1 MALRTILETY
11 NEEKKRISDDK
22 TMDSKNRSDWNK
34 QNEDNKKNAITNLVE
49 TGAREGVLSSYDQ
62 HLTLFED
69 SFESSI
75 IMGNNF
81 DSVNEVLTNLTKF
94 YIMDQLD
101 GQSLWTSIYRCL
113 ENWKK
118 WWCRY

>member
-22 TMDSKNRSDWNK
+22 TMASKDRSDWNK
-34 QNEDNKKNAITNLVE
+34 QNEDNKKNAIINLVE
-49 TGAREGVLSSYDQ
+49 NGAREGVLSSYDQ
-62 HLTLFED
+62 HLTLLED

-81 DSVNEVLTNLTKF
+81 DRVNEVLTNLTKF

-101 GQSLWTSIYRCL
+101 GQSLWTSI
-113 ENWKK
+113 
-118 WWCRY
+118 

>member
-34 QNEDNKKNAITNLVE
+34 QNEDNKKNAIINLVE
-49 TGAREGVLSSYDQ
+49 NGAREGVLSSYDQ

-81 DSVNEVLTNLTKF
+81 DRVNEVLTNLTKF

-101 GQSLWTSIYRCL
+101 GQSLWTSI
-113 ENWKK
+113 
-118 WWCRY
+118 

>member
-62 HLTLFED
+62 HLTLCED

-81 DSVNEVLTNLTKF
+81 DRVNEVLTNLTKF

-101 GQSLWTSIYRCL
+101 GQSLWTSI
-113 ENWKK
+113 
-118 WWCRY
+118 